1 MNEFDDIRPYRD
13 DEVPTVLARLSGNR
27 EFIDTLLSIK
37 YPRIAKWVPWLMRPI
52 ISRALHSAF
61 SKIQTVHDLHDAMRA
76 SLGHL
81 LAKIESSVTVSGL
94 EHLDRKKSYL
104 FISNHRD
111 IAMDP
116 AFVNVALYDDDRD
129 TVRIAIGDNLLTKP
143 FVSDL
148 MRVNKSFIVKR
159 SAAGRREKLAALI
172 QLSRYI
178 RYSLMEENTSIWI
191 AQREGRA
198 KNGMDKTEPALL
210 KMLVLSKQKE
220 QTFGDAIRELN
231 VVPVAISY
239 ELDPLDA
246 AKGMELYE
254 KQTEGSYKKEE
265 HEDFLSIYR
274 GIVGRKGAVHVA
286 FGEPVAADIDSAD
299 AMALAVDRQIINNY
313 HLHPTNLLAYEK
325 LHGMKTVVSS
335 WKTDMDCDWL
345 KITREFNH
353 RMKAIPAEHR
363 DIVLAMYA
371 NPVAQKINLTSSC

>member
-1 MNEFDDIRPYRD
+1 MNEFDDICPYRD
-13 DEVPTVLARLSGNR
+13 DEVPAVLARLSSNR

-37 YPRIAKWVPWLMRPI
+37 YPRMAKWMPWLMRPI
-52 ISRALHSAF
+52 VSRALQGAF
-61 SKIQTVHDLHDAMRA
+61 SKIHTVHDLHDAMRV

-81 LAKIESSVTVSGL
+81 LTKIESAVTVSGL

-116 AFVNVALYDDDRD
+116 AFVNVALYDDGRD

-148 MRVNKSFIVKR
+148 IRVNKSFIVKR

-178 RYSLMEENTSIWI
+178 RYSLIEENASIWI

-198 KNGMDKTEPALL
+198 KDGMDKTEPALL

-254 KQTEGSYKKEE
+254 KKTEGSYKKEE
-265 HEDFLSIYR
+265 HEDFLSIYK
-274 GIVGRKGAVHVA
+274 GVVGRKGAIHVA
-286 FGEPVAADIDSAD
+286 FGEPVGAGIDSAD
-299 AMALAVDRQIINNY
+299 TMALAVDRQIINNY

-325 LHGMKTVVSS
+325 LHEMNSVVAS
-335 WKTDMDCDWL
+335 WKAGVDCDWQ

-353 RMKAIPAEHR
+353 RMEAIPVEHR

-371 NPVAQKINLTSSC
+371 NPVSQKINLTSSC